1 MNAMSSRDRFLAHM
15 SFEPVDRPPLREWGP
30 WTQTRQ
36 RWAAEGMPESGPP
49 QFAECDAW
57 HDMGIDFGPWP
68 RYDESVVAE
77 DEDSV
82 THYTHKGVLV
92 RERRER
98 ELSMPA
104 FLQYPVTDRASW
116 EAYRER
122 YDPTSPQRYSADF
135 AARARQAR
143 EQGCLVQL
151 SGGRETSFFGHL
163 REIMGAEE
171 AMIILHDDPQ
181 LVHEIMDFLADFM
194 VGIYEEAL
202 AQFVPDLAYLWEDMC
217 YHTASLISPAM
228 FREFLLPGYQK
239 VCGALKGL
247 GVAFIAVDSD
257 GYTGELN
264 PLWLEGG
271 VDIIYPFEVA
281 AHNDVVEL
289 RAQYG
294 KRLGMMGGLDKRVLA
309 AGPEAIDA
317 ELERKLPVALA
328 GGYIPTI
335 DHSLPPDIPYANFCY
350 YWERKKAL
358 LGIGTPAGRS

>member
-1 MNAMSSRDRFLAHM
+1 M
-15 SFEPVDRPPLREWGP
+15 PPE
-30 WTQTRQ
+30 
-36 RWAAEGMPESGPP
+36 GPP
-49 QFAECDAW
+49 QFAECDEW
-57 HDMGIDFGPWP
+57 HGLGVYFGPWP
-68 RYDESVVAE
+68 RFEETVVCE
-77 DEDSV
+77 DEDTI
-82 THYTHKGVLV
+82 THYNSKGVLV

-104 FLQYPVTDRASW
+104 FLEYPVRDRATW
-116 EAYRER
+116 EEYRQR
-122 YDPTSPQRYSADF
+122 YDPATPERLTEGNAERER
-135 AARARQAR
+135 AAREAGAV
-143 EQGCLVQL
+143 LQL

-171 AMIILHDDPQ
+171 AMIVLHDDPQ

-194 VGIYEEAL
+194 IAIYERAL
-202 AQFVPDLAYLWEDMC
+202 AEAVPDLAYLWEDMC

-228 FREFLLPGYQK
+228 FREFMLPNYK
-239 VCGALKGL
+239 RVCGALKTL
-247 GVAFIAVDSD
+247 GVPYIAVDSD

-294 KRLGMMGGLDKRVLA
+294 KRLRMMGGLDKRALA
-309 AGPEAIDA
+309 KGKDAIDA
-317 ELERKLPVALA
+317 ELERKIPVALE

-335 DHSLPPDIPYANFCY
+335 DHSLPPDIPYENFRY
-350 YWERKKAL
+350 YWERKKEL
-358 LGIGTPAGRS
+358 MGVE

>member
-82 THYTHKGVLV
+82 THYTYKGVLV

-104 FLQYPVTDRASW
+104 FLGYPVKDRASW

-122 YDPTSPQRYSADF
+122 YDPTSPKRYSADF
-135 AARARQAR
+135 YARAGQAR
-143 EQGCLVQL
+143 DQGCLVQL

-171 AMIILHDDPQ
+171 AMLVLHDDPR

-194 VGIYEEAL
+194 IGIYEEAL

-217 YHTASLISPAM
+217 YHTASLISPGM

-239 VCGALKGL
+239 VCGALKGV

-335 DHSLPPDIPYANFCY
+335 DHSLPPDIPYAHFCH

-358 LGIGTPAGRS
+358 LGIEPLCTGS

>member
-1 MNAMSSRDRFLAHM
+1 MTPRDRFLAHM
-15 SFEPVDRPPLREWGP
+15 NFEPVDRPPLREWGP

-36 RWAAEGMPESGPP
+36 RWATEGMPEAGPP

-57 HDMGIDFGPWP
+57 HDLGVDFGPWP
-68 RYDESVVAE
+68 RFEETVTCQ

-82 THYTHKGVLV
+82 THYTYKGVLV
-92 RERRER
+92 RERHER

-104 FLQYPVTDRASW
+104 FLEYPVKDRKSW
-116 EAYRER
+116 EEYKQR
-122 YDPTSPQRYSADF
+122 YDPASPERLSANLAERAR
-135 AARARQAR
+135 AARD
-143 EQGCLVQL
+143 QGMLLQL

-163 REIMGAEE
+163 RELMGAEE
-171 AMIILHDDPQ
+171 AMLIMHDDPQ

-194 VGIYEEAL
+194 IAVYERAL
-202 AQFVPDLAYLWEDMC
+202 AEIVPDLTYMWEDMC

-228 FREFLLPGYQK
+228 FREFMLPGYQK
-239 VCGALKGL
+239 VCGAVKAM
-247 GVAFIAVDSD
+247 GVPFIAVDSD

-289 RAQYG
+289 RQQYG
-294 KRLGMMGGLDKRVLA
+294 KSLRMMGGLDKRVLVW
-309 AGPEAIDA
+309 GKEAIDA
-317 ELERKLPVALA
+317 ELARKIPVSLE
-328 GGYIPTI
+328 GGYIATI

-350 YWERKKAL
+350 FWERKKEL
-358 LGIGTPAGRS
+358 LGIA